1 MAAEI
6 LLVEDRE
13 SLRSMLAETL
23 AREGYGVEAVATGDE
38 AVRRLAEGRRYALV
52 LTDLKLPGADGL
64 AVLDAALASDASL
77 PVILLTG
84 FGTVETA
91 VVAMK
96 RGAADFL
103 GKPVDVDL
111 LLLLVRRHVDAR
123 RSAVA
128 RTLLAQEAGLAE
140 NEVAGFGD
148 APTRE
153 AEGAGEVLLGRAEG
167 DVGGGASEGKHA
179 ELPGLPAGDQVEQVG
194 GGVVETGVDVPG
206 EQRVLAGPRLFDG
219 AWGDAEEA
227 FGEGPEGPAA

>member
-23 AREGYGVEAVATGDE
+23 AREGYGVEAIATGDE
-38 AVRRLAEGRRYALV
+38 AVRRLSEGRRYALV

-96 RGAADFL
+96 KGAADFL
-103 GKPVDVDL
+103 GKPVDAADAARL
-111 LLLLVRRHVDAR
+111 LRLLSGRTHRVL
-123 RSAVA
+123 SAVA
-128 RTLLAQEAGLAE
+128 VVRGQRIESALNVSRVAFARLSPAWIDAY
-140 NEVAGFGD
+140 VAGGEPMDKAGAYAIQGD
-148 APTRE
+148 AARHVRRIDGSHSGIMGLPLYETSRLLR
-153 AEGAGEVLLGRAEG
+153 GAGQSSR
-167 DVGGGASEGKHA
+167 
-179 ELPGLPAGDQVEQVG
+179 
-194 GGVVETGVDVPG
+194 
-206 EQRVLAGPRLFDG
+206 
-219 AWGDAEEA
+219 
-227 FGEGPEGPAA
+227 